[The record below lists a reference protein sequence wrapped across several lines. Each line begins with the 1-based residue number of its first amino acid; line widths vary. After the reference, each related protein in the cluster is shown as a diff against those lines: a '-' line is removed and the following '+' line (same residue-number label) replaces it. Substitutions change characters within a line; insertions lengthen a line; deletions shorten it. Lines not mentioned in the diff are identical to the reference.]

1 METVLQGLTNVVSFY
16 DDIIVFAA
24 NFEELLVALTS
35 TLSRLQQSGLKL
47 NRSKCVFAVSSLECL
62 GHRIDHEGLHK
73 STKHIEAIR
82 DAPRPSSPEELQLFL
97 GKATYYSAF
106 IPNLSS
112 RTKVLRDMLQA
123 SNFVWSPE
131 ADRAYQDVKLTLIS
145 PQVLM
150 QYDPSLPLLL
160 ATDASKTGLGAVLS
174 HRLSNGTE
182 RPIAYASCSMT
193 TTEQRYPIIDKEAL
207 AIVWAIKNFFHYLY
221 ARKFTLIT
229 DHKPLTQIFHPEK
242 SLPTLCIRRM
252 ANYADYLS
260 HFNFTIEY
268 RPTKLNTNAEYC
280 SRIPSTSKL
289 SDVNSLFLHK
299 GGDSRDEFEEFML
312 HQIQQLPLR
321 AEHIAQ
327 ETRKDPQLGKIIQD
341 LELGRNL
348 EHAGYKAPES
358 KYTMVANCLLLEHRV
373 VIPTILRPA
382 ILNDLH
388 TAHIGMVRMKA
399 LARSYVYWPGIDTDI
414 ERTAKSCCECA
425 RQATS
430 PPKFSNHHWQ
440 YPNNPWDRIH
450 VDYAGPIFGT
460 MLLIV
465 VDAFS
470 KWVEVKPTQSTT
482 TAATIQLLDDL
493 FAAYGAPVT
502 IVSDNGTQFTSSEFK
517 AFLQQSGVKF
527 HKLSAPYHPATN
539 GQAERYV
546 QTVKRALRAM
556 ETTSSNLQTNINQF
570 LQQYRKVPHSETG
583 ESPAKMFLGRNIR
596 TRLDLARPR
605 DAHARLIEKQ
615 QTRFEPTYRSFLPGQ
630 QIYCLSGNPRM
641 DKWIPATIHSRLGD
655 LHYDVLY
662 QG

>member
-1 METVLQGLTNVVSFY
+1 
-16 DDIIVFAA
+16 
-24 NFEELLVALTS
+24 
-35 TLSRLQQSGLKL
+35 
-47 NRSKCVFAVSSLECL
+47 
-62 GHRIDHEGLHK
+62 
-73 STKHIEAIR
+73 
-82 DAPRPSSPEELQLFL
+82 
-97 GKATYYSAF
+97 
-106 IPNLSS
+106 
-112 RTKVLRDMLQA
+112 
-123 SNFVWSPE
+123 
-131 ADRAYQDVKLTLIS
+131 
-145 PQVLM
+145 
-150 QYDPSLPLLL
+150 
-160 ATDASKTGLGAVLS
+160 
-174 HRLSNGTE
+174 
-182 RPIAYASCSMT
+182 
-193 TTEQRYPIIDKEAL
+193 
-207 AIVWAIKNFFHYLY
+207 
-221 ARKFTLIT
+221 
-229 DHKPLTQIFHPEK
+229 
-242 SLPTLCIRRM
+242 
-252 ANYADYLS
+252 
-260 HFNFTIEY
+260 
-268 RPTKLNTNAEYC
+268 
-280 SRIPSTSKL
+280 
-289 SDVNSLFLHK
+289 
-299 GGDSRDEFEEFML
+299 
-312 HQIQQLPLR
+312 
-321 AEHIAQ
+321 
-327 ETRKDPQLGKIIQD
+327 
-341 LELGRNL
+341 
-348 EHAGYKAPES
+348 
-358 KYTMVANCLLLEHRV
+358 
-373 VIPTILRPA
+373 
-382 ILNDLH
+382 
-388 TAHIGMVRMKA
+388 MKA

-556 ETTSSNLQTNINQF
+556 GTTSSNLQTNINQF

-596 TRLDLARPR
+596 TRLDLVRPR

-641 DKWIPATIHSRLGD
+641 DKWIPATILSRLGD

-662 QG
+662 QGRHLKRHIDQIRSFLGNNQPTGTADESETIRPSGFNQRRHYYNNQSTLLPQSETVSTDGTESSDSQYATPVSSPERTASPELRRSERIRRPPNRYSP